1 MKKEKTI
8 IREQW
13 ILVGLAILGILG
25 FSGCSSNEG
34 ETTELQQQNAM
45 GFAACLAENESTA
58 GARATRT
65 TPEPGDGEFTTDQL
79 KSAGFGVYCWYTG
92 SKIVPG
98 TLTGED
104 HIKNYTTTILM
115 RNQRVEWKNSNWTYT
130 PTKYWPLDADERL
143 TLRAYAPYVS
153 YDLQTDAHGMPMLP
167 VVVKADDY
175 QNGTQHDPLWGT
187 SKHDGTTD
195 AEDATT
201 NNEIYGKLYNNYT
214 YQMSG
219 IKLAEDGKDGK
230 DGIIEW
236 YFHHGMTK
244 LIFACKL
251 IASPGCDKVVIRGI
265 NITPLYDKGLLDI
278 SSSAATA
285 NYPDKPYWDTSAASD
300 MTVNIGEEYLNLTA
314 AGKLEVHANTDPSQ
328 ESEAVNIL
336 SKGLLIIPRTFT
348 GSNKMTITVTYTIDD
363 DIIDHK
369 QDAKAE
375 ITPTFYGNTVY
386 TMNLKLT
393 PATNGLDITMV
404 QSAFTPWK
412 DGGTGDHEVYNW

>member
-13 ILVGLAILGILG
+13 ILVGLAILVILG

-45 GFAACLAENESTA
+45 GFAACLAEDESTA
-58 GARATRT
+58 GARETRT
-65 TPEPGDGEFTTDQL
+65 TPAPGDGEFTTEQL
-79 KSAGFGVYCWYTG
+79 KSVGFGVYCWYTG
-92 SKIVPG
+92 SQIVPN

-115 RNQRVEWKNSNWTYT
+115 RNQRVEWKNSNWTYA
-130 PTKYWPLDADERL
+130 PTKYWPLDTDERL

-187 SKHDGTTD
+187 SKHEGTTD

-201 NNEIYGKLYNNYT
+201 KNEVYGKLYNNYT

-251 IASPGCDKVVIRGI
+251 IASPGCEKVVIRGI

-314 AGKLEVHANTDPSQ
+314 AGKLEVRANDDPSQ

-336 SKGLLIIPRTFT
+336 SQGLLIIPRTFT
-348 GSNKMTITVTYTIDD
+348 GSDKMTITVSYTIDND
-363 DIIDHK
+363 GIENK

-386 TMNLKLT
+386 TINLKLT

>member
-1 MKKEKTI
+1 
-8 IREQW
+8 
-13 ILVGLAILGILG
+13 
-25 FSGCSSNEG
+25 
-34 ETTELQQQNAM
+34 
-45 GFAACLAENESTA
+45 
-58 GARATRT
+58 
-65 TPEPGDGEFTTDQL
+65 
-79 KSAGFGVYCWYTG
+79 
-92 SKIVPG
+92 
-98 TLTGED
+98 
-104 HIKNYTTTILM
+104 
-115 RNQRVEWKNSNWTYT
+115 
-130 PTKYWPLDADERL
+130 
-143 TLRAYAPYVS
+143 
-153 YDLQTDAHGMPMLP
+153 
-167 VVVKADDY
+167 
-175 QNGTQHDPLWGT
+175 
-187 SKHDGTTD
+187 
-195 AEDATT
+195 
-201 NNEIYGKLYNNYT
+201 
-214 YQMSG
+214 MSG

-265 NITPLYDKGLLDI
+265 KITPLYDKGLLDI

-300 MTVNIGEEYLNLTA
+300 MTVNIGEEYLNLTE
-314 AGKLEVHANTDPSQ
+314 GKLVVRANTDPSQ
-328 ESEAVNIL
+328 ESESVNIL
-336 SKGLLIIPRTFT
+336 SKGLLIIPHTFT
-348 GSNKMTITVTYTIDD
+348 GSDKMTITVSYTIDD

-386 TMNLKLT
+386 KMNLKLT

>member
-13 ILVGLAILGILG
+13 ILVGLAILVILG

-34 ETTELQQQNAM
+34 ETTELQQQQIAM
-45 GFAACLAENESTA
+45 GFAACLAENASTA
-58 GARATRT
+58 GARETRAV
-65 TPEPGDGEFTTDQL
+65 GDGEFTTEQL

-115 RNQRVEWKNSNWTYT
+115 RNQRVEWKNSNWTYA

-167 VVVKADDY
+167 VVVTADDY
-175 QNGTQHDPLWGT
+175 KNGTQHDPLWGT
-187 SKHDGTTD
+187 SKHEGTTD

-201 NNEIYGKLYNNYT
+201 NNEVYGKLYNNYT
-214 YQMSG
+214 HLMSG
-219 IKLAEDGKDGK
+219 SLLAKDSKDGT
-230 DGIIEW
+230 IEW

-244 LIFACKL
+244 LMFACKV
-251 IASPGCDKVVIRGI
+251 IANPGCDKITIKGI
-265 NITPLYDKGLLDI
+265 LITPLYNQGLLDI
-278 SSSAATA
+278 SSSSESDS
-285 NYPDKPYWDTSAASD
+285 YPDKPYWTDCAGN
-300 MTVNIGEEYLNLTA
+300 MTVTIGEDYLRVKPLVINTNLSPSR
-314 AGKLEVHANTDPSQ
+314 ETDP
-328 ESEAVNIL
+328 EVIL
-336 SKGLLIIPRTFT
+336 GQGLLIIPRTFT
-348 GSNKMTITVTYTIDD
+348 GSGGDKMTITVTYTVDNEV
-363 DIIDHK
+363 DI
-369 QDAKAE
+369 QEAKAE
-375 ITPTFYGNTVY
+375 IVPTFYGNTVY

-393 PATNGLDITMV
+393 PATRGLDITMV

-412 DGGTGDHEVYNW
+412 DGGTGNHEVYNW

>member
-92 SKIVPG
+92 SQIVPG

-104 HIKNYTTTILM
+104 HIKNYTSTILM
-115 RNQRVEWKNSNWTYT
+115 RNQRVEWKNSNWTYA
-130 PTKYWPLDADERL
+130 PTKYWPLNADERL

-214 YQMSG
+214 HLMSG
-219 IKLAEDGKDGK
+219 SLLAKDSKDGV
-230 DGIIEW
+230 IEW

-300 MTVNIGEEYLNLTA
+300 MTVNIGEEYLNLTE
-314 AGKLEVHANTDPSQ
+314 GKLVVRANTDPSQ

-348 GSNKMTITVTYTIDD
+348 GSDKMTITVSYTIDD

>member
-13 ILVGLAILGILG
+13 ILVGLAILVILG

-34 ETTELQQQNAM
+34 ETTELQQQQNAM
-45 GFAACLAENESTA
+45 GFAACLADNESTA

-65 TPEPGDGEFTTDQL
+65 TPEPGDGEFSTEQL

-104 HIKNYTTTILM
+104 HIKNYTSTILM
-115 RNQRVEWKNSNWTYT
+115 RNQRVEWKNSNWTYA

-201 NNEIYGKLYNNYT
+201 NNEVYGKLYNNYT
-214 YQMSG
+214 HQMSG
-219 IKLAEDGKDGK
+219 SLLAKDSKDGV
-230 DGIIEW
+230 IEW

-265 NITPLYDKGLLDI
+265 KITPLYNQGLLDI
-278 SSSAATA
+278 SSSSESDS
-285 NYPDKPYWDTSAASD
+285 YPDKPYWTDCAGN
-300 MTVNIGEEYLNLTA
+300 MTVTIGEDYLKENPLAVPANL
-314 AGKLEVHANTDPSQ
+314 DPSK
-328 ESEAVNIL
+328 ESNPVDIL
-336 SKGLLIIPRTFT
+336 NKDKGLLIIPRTFT
-348 GSNKMTITVTYTIDD
+348 DSDKMTITVTYTIDD

-386 TMNLKLT
+386 TINLKLT

-412 DGGTGDHEVYNW
+412 DGRSGDHEVYNW

>member
-13 ILVGLAILGILG
+13 ILVGLAILVILG

-45 GFAACLAENESTA
+45 GFAACMAENASTA
-58 GARATRT
+58 GARETRAL
-65 TPEPGDGEFTTDQL
+65 GDGEFTTEQL

-92 SKIVPG
+92 TKIVPG

-104 HIKNYTTTILM
+104 HIKNYTSTILM
-115 RNQRVEWKNSNWTYT
+115 RNQRVEWKNSNWTYA

-153 YDLQTDAHGMPMLP
+153 YDLQTDAHGMPLLP

-187 SKHDGTTD
+187 SKHEGTTD

-201 NNEIYGKLYNNYT
+201 DNEVYGKLYNNYT
-214 YQMSG
+214 HQMSG
-219 IKLAEDGKDGK
+219 SLLAKDSK

-265 NITPLYDKGLLDI
+265 KITPLYNQGLLDI
-278 SSSAATA
+278 SSSSESDS
-285 NYPDKPYWDTSAASD
+285 YPDKPNWTDCAGN
-300 MTVNIGEEYLNLTA
+300 MTVDIGETYLNL
-314 AGKLEVHANTDPSQ
+314 EVPANEDPSK
-328 ESEAVNIL
+328 ESNPVDIL
-336 SKGLLIIPRTFT
+336 NKNGLLIIPRIFS
-348 GSNKMTITVTYTIDD
+348 GSGDDKMTITVTYTIDND
-363 DIIDHK
+363 GIENK
-369 QDAKAE
+369 QEAKAE
-375 ITPTFYGNTVY
+375 ITPIFYGNTVY
-386 TMNLKLT
+386 KMNLKLT

>member
-13 ILVGLAILGILG
+13 ILVGLAILVILG
-25 FSGCSSNEG
+25 LSGCSSNEG

-45 GFAACLAENESTA
+45 GFAACLAEDESTA

-65 TPEPGDGEFTTDQL
+65 TPEPGDGEFTTEQL

-115 RNQRVEWKNSNWTYT
+115 RNQRVEWKNSNWTYA
-130 PTKYWPLDADERL
+130 PTKYWPLNADERL

-187 SKHDGTTD
+187 SKHEGTTD

-201 NNEIYGKLYNNYT
+201 NNEVYGKLYNNYT
-214 YQMSG
+214 HQMSG
-219 IKLAEDGKDGK
+219 SLLAKDSKDGV
-230 DGIIEW
+230 IE
-236 YFHHGMTK
+236 
-244 LIFACKL
+244 
-251 IASPGCDKVVIRGI
+251 
-265 NITPLYDKGLLDI
+265 
-278 SSSAATA
+278 
-285 NYPDKPYWDTSAASD
+285 
-300 MTVNIGEEYLNLTA
+300 
-314 AGKLEVHANTDPSQ
+314 
-328 ESEAVNIL
+328 
-336 SKGLLIIPRTFT
+336 
-348 GSNKMTITVTYTIDD
+348 
-363 DIIDHK
+363 
-369 QDAKAE
+369 
-375 ITPTFYGNTVY
+375 
-386 TMNLKLT
+386 
-393 PATNGLDITMV
+393 
-404 QSAFTPWK
+404 
-412 DGGTGDHEVYNW
+412 